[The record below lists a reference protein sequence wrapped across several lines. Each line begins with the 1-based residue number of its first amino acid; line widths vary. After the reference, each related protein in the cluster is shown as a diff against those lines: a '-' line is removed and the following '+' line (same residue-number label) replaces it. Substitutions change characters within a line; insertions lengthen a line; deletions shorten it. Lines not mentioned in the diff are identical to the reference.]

1 MSGYEPI
8 SEHARAKEDGDK
20 PAAVSRAAA
29 GRIELTAVSG
39 LRFFATLCLVC
50 GRAIEAL
57 WIDEGS
63 EGRFFNTTLCS
74 GFHTMAKDVV
84 SFYYMLSGF
93 TMCWGYLSRDFESAD
108 TRWRCFCVMLLCR
121 M

>member
-108 TRWRCFCVMLLCR
+108 TRWRCACVMLLCR